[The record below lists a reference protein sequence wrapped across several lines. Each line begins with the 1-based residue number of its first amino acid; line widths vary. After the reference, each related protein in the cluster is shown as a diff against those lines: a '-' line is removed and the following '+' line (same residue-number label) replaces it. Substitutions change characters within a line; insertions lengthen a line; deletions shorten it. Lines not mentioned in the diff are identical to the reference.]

1 MTSRNYLI
9 IWSIRFHVLLKAKRI
24 NLVFLKDW
32 NNLEYDMKQQSAN
45 HSVYL
50 GCAMSYAMSY
60 AQHNFKHF
68 NKKKTQ
74 KTNEIKPKKCW
85 VKCTLNHVIN
95 LIKTVLITL
104 NRTPF
109 FFYDTVSLKSW
120 NTLIITL
127 SEH

>member
-1 MTSRNYLI
+1 ML
-9 IWSIRFHVLLKAKRI
+9 
-24 NLVFLKDW
+24 LKDW
-32 NNLEYDMKQQSAN
+32 NNLEYDVKQQSAK

-50 GCAMSYAMSY
+50 GCAMFY
-60 AQHNFKHF
+60 AQHNLERFNQKKH
-68 NKKKTQ
+68 Q
-74 KTNEIKPKKCW
+74 KTPNEIKTKKCW
-85 VKCTLNHVIN
+85 VNCTLNHVIN
-95 LIKTVLITL
+95 LIKTVPITL